1 MQLELSEVHLLTL
14 KAFLPIHQAVRA
26 EDGPFLSLS
35 QMTILLITVRN
46 CSIQHSTSVQVS
58 GFVDRFG
65 LQSLFR
71 SEDTYFSLELAQKWH
86 FGFFLLLILTH
97 LLELK
102 AHDSTNSQGD
112 KIPEKQ

>member
-1 MQLELSEVHLLTL
+1 MV
-14 KAFLPIHQAVRA
+14 
-26 EDGPFLSLS
+26 PFSLSLS
-35 QMTILLITVRN
+35 DGDFADN
-46 CSIQHSTSVQVS
+46 CKESIQHSTSVQVS
-58 GFVDRFG
+58 GFVELFG

-71 SEDTYFSLELAQKWH
+71 SEDLYFCFSLELAQKWH